1 MTISFEPLPTSKHG
15 AVGLSKRLSKRLSKL
30 PLLTSPLN
38 RSNHFSGDSGTYTLV
53 SASGHIQ
60 KKPGRALQ
68 QASTRVK
75 FFAMAACN
83 P

>member
-1 MTISFEPLPTSKHG
+1 M
-15 AVGLSKRLSKRLSKL
+15 GLWKLRRLKL

-38 RSNHFSGDSGTYTLV
+38 WSDHFSGDSGTYTLV

-68 QASTRVK
+68 QAATV
-75 FFAMAACN
+75 
-83 P
+83 